1 MIQVRFLSGLHI
13 ASNQLIINWFF
24 VLLPERGFN
33 FLSLGMPKVYEYLGL
48 IFFFY
53 ANEHLPIHVHVSFAE
68 FESKI
73 ELEYENGVLKGVNV
87 LKIKG
92 RDHLPASELN
102 EAIKFVRKYHEGIV
116 EKWTNFFV
124 KNKKVKCEV
133 ITKKIK

>member
-1 MIQVRFLSGLHI
+1 MLGR
-13 ASNQLIINWFF
+13 
-24 VLLPERGFN
+24 EKFN
-33 FLSLGMPKVYEYLGL
+33 FLSLNMPKVYEYLGL

-53 ANEHLPIHVHVSFAE
+53 ANEHLPIHVHVSFVD

-73 ELEYENGVLKGVNV
+73 ELEYDNGLLKGVKV
-87 LKIKG
+87 LGIKG
-92 RDHLPASELN
+92 RDPLPPGELK
-102 EAIKFVRKYHEGIV
+102 EAIKFVKKYHEGIV